1 MSAAT
6 EYIDITWTWESA
18 VNLYVALL
26 MDPGCEHE
34 VKMQCK
40 QDLLRLAKAVD
51 AEQQPEQ
58 VCDCGADLSE
68 YSDTAYDHLCIDCAE
83 AVTS

>member
-6 EYIDITWTWESA
+6 EYIDIKWTWQSA

-26 MDPGCEHE
+26 MDPGCDHE

-51 AEQQPEQ
+51 AEN
-58 VCDCGADLSE
+58 
-68 YSDTAYDHLCIDCAE
+68 AE
-83 AVTS
+83 